1 MRPFSVSPF
10 ASAMKIPGPIAFSFS
25 GYEVYWSGILLAF
38 GVIIA
43 ILMAQ
48 CEVRRKKLP
57 PDTAVDICLIGIPLG
72 VLGARLFYVFTNF
85 PLFRDDLIR
94 ILHFWDG
101 GLSIYGALI
110 GVIAGIV
117 IYSLSKKLRFFTLT
131 DLLVPGLLLTQSF
144 ALWGDFFEQRGFGP
158 QISSRAMQWFPFA
171 VRIEETNA
179 IHAAVFFYEFLWCLL
194 VLAALWFLVRKRAKR
209 DGDITLWYLLL
220 YPIGHIVLSLIRQNS
235 NYLFGGVRVTVL
247 VDAVLIVFALV
258 MLILRWKKP
267 APQPEEIES
276 ETVDNTTDEP
286 NEEDKPAEPDTDETA
301 EPGEATT
308 TEETE
313 KKIPETKQPEPESTN
328 TDSEEPTGKEA

>member
-1 MRPFSVSPF
+1 MRPFSISPF

-38 GVIIA
+38 GVIFA

-48 CEVRRKKLP
+48 YEVRRKKLP

-85 PLFRDDLIR
+85 SLFRDDLIR

-117 IYSLSKKLRFFTLT
+117 IYSLSKKLRFFMLT
-131 DLLVPGLLLTQSF
+131 DLLVPGLLLTQSL

-171 VRIEETNA
+171 VRIEETNT

-194 VLAALWFLVRKRAKR
+194 VLAALWFLVRKRTKR
-209 DGDITLWYLLL
+209 DGDVTLWYLLL
-220 YPIGHIVLSLIRQNS
+220 YPIGHIALSLIRQNG
-235 NYLFGGVRVTVL
+235 NYLFGGVRMTVL
-247 VDAVLIVFALV
+247 VGAVLTVFALV
-258 MLILRWKKP
+258 MLIVRWKKP
-267 APQPEEIES
+267 APLQEETEP
-276 ETVDNTTDEP
+276 VDDTTDEP
-286 NEEDKPAEPDTDETA
+286 NEEDKPADPDTDET
-301 EPGEATT
+301 PKSGESTT

-313 KKIPETKQPEPESTN
+313 KNIPETKQPEPET
-328 TDSEEPTGKEA
+328 TKTEDEEPTGKEA